1 MKQIQT
7 KMAEVW
13 CQILYGGSDLGAH
26 HPQDNIRAYAD
37 PVGKGVNP
45 HLASSW
51 MKPDE
56 SQRCK
61 NKDSTQK
68 PRVPYPRK
76 GQKEKPGT
84 RHGTKHKKIVNAK
97 S

>member
-68 PRVPYPRK
+68 TESTVSKKRTERK
-76 GQKEKPGT
+76 TWHTSRNQAQE
-84 RHGTKHKKIVNAK
+84 N
-97 S
+97 SEC